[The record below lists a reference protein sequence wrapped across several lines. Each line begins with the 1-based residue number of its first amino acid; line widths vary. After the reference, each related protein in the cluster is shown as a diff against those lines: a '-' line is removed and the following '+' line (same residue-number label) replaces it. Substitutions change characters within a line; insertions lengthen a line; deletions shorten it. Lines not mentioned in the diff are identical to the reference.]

1 MMNVSNGFDVRG
13 RALQDGEL
21 AAWLAEHSLGN
32 RFGLA
37 VLGKDPAYDSKAVAL
52 AIVAAD
58 GDGRYIDT
66 AALTPDDEAALA
78 SWLADPGPPKA
89 VHEAKLM
96 MHALAGCGWTLRG
109 VSSDTASAAYL
120 LRPEQPSMALNDLLI
135 HHMRCALPTETSERQ
150 GPSEQAVQALILRAC
165 AVLDLADV
173 LDEELARIDSS
184 SLLSRVELPVSRT
197 LAEMETTGIAVDR
210 AALTRIQNRLE
221 DEMKVA
227 VDGLLTSIVSD
238 GRIHTT
244 FQQTIGAT
252 GRIASSNP
260 NLHNIP
266 VHLDDGRHIRDAFV
280 AGDGYV
286 VLMTA
291 GYQDLE
297 ARIVAHL
304 CGDAGLIEA
313 FNPGDHYVAGGAG
326 DYLGGVLD
334 DARRIGYVSTLLGRR
349 RYLPELDSG
358 DRQVR
363 AAAEWAALTFVVE
376 GSAAD
381 IIKVAMIHIGQ
392 AIKDAGLKSR
402 MLLQVENELLFEVAG
417 GERDTLAA
425 HVREQMGRAY
435 PLHVP
440 LEVSVGYG
448 PNWGAARR

>member
-37 VLGKDPAYDSKAVAL
+37 VLGTDPAYDSKAVAL

-96 MHALAGCGWTLRG
+96 AHALAGCGWTLRG
-109 VSSDTASAAYL
+109 VTSDTASAAYL
-120 LRPEQPSMALNDLLI
+120 LRPEQPSLALNDLLI
-135 HHMRCALPTETSERQ
+135 HHMRCALPTETVG
-150 GPSEQAVQALILRAC
+150 GPSERAVQALILRAC

-227 VDGLLTSIVSD
+227 VDGLLKSIVSD

-244 FQQTIGAT
+244 FQQTISAT
-252 GRIASSNP
+252 GRISSSNP

-266 VHLDDGRHIRDAFV
+266 SHLDDGRQIRDAFV

-286 VLMTA
+286 VLMTG
-291 GYQDLE
+291 GYEDLE

-304 CGDAGLIEA
+304 CSDAGLIETHGS
-313 FNPGDHYVAGGAG
+313 GDHYLAGGVG
-326 DYLGGVLD
+326 DYLGGALD
-334 DARRIGYVSTLLGRR
+334 DAREIGYVSTLLGRR

-363 AAAEWAALTFVVE
+363 AA
-376 GSAAD
+376 
-381 IIKVAMIHIGQ
+381 
-392 AIKDAGLKSR
+392 
-402 MLLQVENELLFEVAG
+402 
-417 GERDTLAA
+417 
-425 HVREQMGRAY
+425 
-435 PLHVP
+435 
-440 LEVSVGYG
+440 
-448 PNWGAARR
+448 